1 MNALV
6 VYYSEFGNTKQVA
19 DAIAQTCRAS
29 GSVREIS
36 ADKLEASD
44 VNNVDL
50 LVFGTPTHMANQPKA
65 LSLVL
70 EDLPKGI
77 LKGVRVAAFDTSF
90 NMNWFVNLFTAA
102 KPLNRKLRQ
111 LGGKQIVPPKSF
123 FVADKQGP
131 LCKGE
136 IERAKNWAKNILTQY
151 KCFPDPKQ
159 VT

>member
-1 MNALV
+1 MNVLV

-19 DAIAQTCRAS
+19 DAIAQTCRAT

-50 LVFGTPTHMANQPKA
+50 LVFGTPTHMANLPKA

-90 NMNWFVNLFTAA
+90 NMNIAFSML
-102 KPLNRKLRQ
+102 
-111 LGGKQIVPPKSF
+111 LG
-123 FVADKQGP
+123 
-131 LCKGE
+131 
-136 IERAKNWAKNILTQY
+136 
-151 KCFPDPKQ
+151 
-159 VT
+159 